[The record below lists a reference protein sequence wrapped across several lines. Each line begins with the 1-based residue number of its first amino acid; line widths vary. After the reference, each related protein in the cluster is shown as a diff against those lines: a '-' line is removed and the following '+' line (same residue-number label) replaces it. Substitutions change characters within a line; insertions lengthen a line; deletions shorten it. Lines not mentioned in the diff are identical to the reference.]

1 MTMKCAIY
9 SRVSTTDQ
17 HTENQ
22 VNKLRDIAK
31 LKEYS
36 VVKEF
41 TDKGISGKHGR
52 NIRTGFD
59 TLIKGAVS
67 KEFDMILVWSV
78 DRLGRSLQDLI
89 SFLNEIN
96 SVGCNLYIHNSQLD
110 SSTPSGKMLFS
121 LLGVFS
127 EFERSMI
134 SSRVKLGLQ
143 RAVSEGKKL
152 GRPSKLNDGLIH
164 SIKYMKEQ
172 GVGIRK
178 MSRDLGVGVSTI
190 YRVLETNEVPS
201 RTTGTPN

>member
-1 MTMKCAIY
+1 MKCAIY

-96 SVGCNLYIHNSQLD
+96 SVGCNLYIHNSQF
-110 SSTPSGKMLFS
+110 T
-121 LLGVFS
+121 
-127 EFERSMI
+127 
-134 SSRVKLGLQ
+134 
-143 RAVSEGKKL
+143 
-152 GRPSKLNDGLIH
+152 
-164 SIKYMKEQ
+164 
-172 GVGIRK
+172 IR
-178 MSRDLGVGVSTI
+178 
-190 YRVLETNEVPS
+190 
-201 RTTGTPN
+201 